1 MATCSQAWMDLVKT
15 SSGLTPDRPWQ
26 PLFGHFD
33 VASTFEVIEWRDLA
47 MRLRDDAYRRLYEL
61 GDVET
66 ALKEQRK
73 VGEPNYPSYEA
84 MREIYEPLNA
94 KLNEIRQAMDP
105 LDLHDAFDPEKW
117 FKGSKDFISE
127 LATLS
132 VDLAC
137 VDEQIYNEIKRYGIT
152 PRGMPKIVT
161 GGPGKTDTGGGMGIL
176 GTLAVLGAAGAGIY
190 LAIVLSR
197 RASTPAVQEAA

>member
-15 SSGLTPDRPWQ
+15 SSGLTPDKPWR
-26 PLFGHFD
+26 PLFGQFD
-33 VASTFEVIEWRDLA
+33 IASTFEVIEWRDLA
-47 MRLRDDAYRRLYEL
+47 IRLRDDAFRRLYEL

-66 ALKEQRK
+66 ALKGQRK
-73 VGEPNYPSYEA
+73 AGEANYPQYEA
-84 MREIYEPLNA
+84 MRAIYEPLNA
-94 KLNEIRQAMDP
+94 KLNELRQAIDP
-105 LDLHDAFDPEKW
+105 LDLHDAFDSEKW

-132 VDLAC
+132 TDLAC

-152 PRGMPKIVT
+152 PRGMPVIVS
-161 GGPGKTDTGGGMGIL
+161 GGTGKTDTGGGLGIL

-197 RASTPAVQEAA
+197 RAAAPAVKEAA